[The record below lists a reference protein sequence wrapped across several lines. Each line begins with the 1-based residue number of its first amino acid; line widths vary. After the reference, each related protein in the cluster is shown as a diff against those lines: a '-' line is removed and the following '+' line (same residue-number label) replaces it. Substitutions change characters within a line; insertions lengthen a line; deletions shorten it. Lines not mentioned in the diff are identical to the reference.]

1 MEMEDKFEELKIK
14 YNNGEFLENNR
25 KENEIEIV
33 RREKF
38 KFKTWISKI
47 KEDLKISDTKRKKDE
62 DIISELK

>member
-38 KFKTWISKI
+38 KFKTC
-47 KEDLKISDTKRKKDE
+47 DF
-62 DIISELK
+62 